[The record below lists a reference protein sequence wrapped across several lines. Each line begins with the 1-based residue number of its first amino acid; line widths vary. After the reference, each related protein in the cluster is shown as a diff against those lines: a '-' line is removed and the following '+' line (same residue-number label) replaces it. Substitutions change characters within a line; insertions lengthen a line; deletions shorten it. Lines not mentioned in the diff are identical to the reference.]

1 MPVNALNFPIGVKTF
16 DVNDGAA
23 QISFN
28 PTDVNFVSALYDLFA
43 ECAERYETD
52 KDKKFENN
60 TAFFEYVRQRD
71 AEVSDG
77 VDRLFGEGAA
87 AAVFQGHSAHAMAEG
102 LPLWTNFFLAVIDT
116 VPEEKS
122 VITINFVK
130 TFENGDFCALAGA
143 PTGEN
148 YKPEDNF
155 ETFVILNY

>member
-1 MPVNALNFPIGVKTF
+1 MNALNFPIGVKTF

-87 AAVFQGHSAHAMAEG
+87 AAVFQGHSAM
-102 LPLWTNFFLAVIDT
+102 LWRRACLCGRTSFWRSLTQCRKKCLSRSGRPSRVWRST
-116 VPEEKS
+116 
-122 VITINFVK
+122 
-130 TFENGDFCALAGA
+130 
-143 PTGEN
+143 
-148 YKPEDNF
+148 
-155 ETFVILNY
+155 

>member
-1 MPVNALNFPIGVKTF
+1 MNALNFPIGVKIF

-116 VPEEKS
+116 AERR
-122 VITINFVK
+122 
-130 TFENGDFCALAGA
+130 NGWNTLCQ
-143 PTGEN
+143 
-148 YKPEDNF
+148 KP
-155 ETFVILNY
+155 

>member
-1 MPVNALNFPIGVKTF
+1 MNALNFPIGEKTF

-87 AAVFQGHSAHAMAEG
+87 AVRPWNTSRSTLLLRTSASLTSRASTPSM
-102 LPLWTNFFLAVIDT
+102 
-116 VPEEKS
+116 
-122 VITINFVK
+122 
-130 TFENGDFCALAGA
+130 
-143 PTGEN
+143 
-148 YKPEDNF
+148 
-155 ETFVILNY
+155 

>member
-1 MPVNALNFPIGVKTF
+1 MNAFRHRAIGVKTF

-87 AAVFQGHSAHAMAEG
+87 AAVFQGHSAHARNRSQAIYAASRG
-102 LPLWTNFFLAVIDT
+102 RTRF
-116 VPEEKS
+116 
-122 VITINFVK
+122 
-130 TFENGDFCALAGA
+130 AGTA
-143 PTGEN
+143 SRP
-148 YKPEDNF
+148 PS
-155 ETFVILNY
+155 